1 MDASFV
7 TTSKRLQRL
16 CNFTRESITKIPNRS
31 HLYMFF
37 SVEVAEASERK
48 CPQSSEAPPEPQL
61 YALLAIYLKATKT
74 LSKRY
79 IYLLVGVW
87 IIVPSNSIKYNKAL
101 PCQSE
106 PGPALSSLARHC
118 Q

>member
-37 SVEVAEASERK
+37 FVEVAEASERK

-61 YALLAIYLKATKT
+61 YALVNI
-74 LSKRY
+74 LSKFSC
-79 IYLLVGVW
+79 LALTVW
-87 IIVPSNSIKYNKAL
+87 V
-101 PCQSE
+101 
-106 PGPALSSLARHC
+106 
-118 Q
+118 